1 VGKSRLLR
9 AATDRAEATRMT
21 VLSGR
26 AAPGAAVAFRP
37 LTGALLSASR
47 DGRLA
52 TRPTAR
58 TTANRPPGRSS
69 PWLLPRTGLFA
80 ASQADIVN
88 NLNEGLAWG
97 LFPSIKRDRQVTAKL
112 NIRDWRENSVISEP
126 TRLILLPGEVA
137 SGRGYGVLSFQ
148 RTVSGA
154 DER

>member
-1 VGKSRLLR
+1 MTGPVLYSGSGSLKKCSRSYSSRKAKFPRPELLR
-9 AATDRAEATRMT
+9 PVE
-21 VLSGR
+21 
-26 AAPGAAVAFRP
+26 
-37 LTGALLSASR
+37 
-47 DGRLA
+47 
-52 TRPTAR
+52 TA
-58 TTANRPPGRSS
+58 
-69 PWLLPRTGLFA
+69 
-80 ASQADIVN
+80 
-88 NLNEGLAWG
+88 LAWG